1 MYNIQIYHIN
11 NKLTYKLIC
20 TLNFYHQSIATEYY
34 KLCNTRINKD
44 STKYISSFI
53 DEYIKLQE
61 LQKNCIW
68 NKNNYS
74 MNIDLITSEETKI
87 LFNVSITSDKN
98 IEVITS
104 EYINVLNRH
113 KIMIKL
119 FCNSSY
125 NIENI
130 LCV

>member
-1 MYNIQIYHIN
+1 MN
-11 NKLTYKLIC
+11 NDLTYKLNC
-20 TLNFYHQSIATEYY
+20 TLRFYHQSIATEYY
-34 KLCNTRINKD
+34 KLCNTMINKN

-87 LFNVSITSDKN
+87 LFNVSIISDKN

-119 FCNSSY
+119 FCNNSY

-130 LCV
+130 LRV

>member
-1 MYNIQIYHIN
+1 MN

-20 TLNFYHQSIATEYY
+20 TLHFYHQSIATEYY
-34 KLCNTRINKD
+34 KLCNKRINKD

-87 LFNVSITSDKN
+87 LFNVSITSDNN

-119 FCNSSY
+119 FCNNSY

>member
-1 MYNIQIYHIN
+1 MN
-11 NKLTYKLIC
+11 NDLTYKLNC
-20 TLNFYHQSIATEYY
+20 TLRFYHQSIATEYY

-87 LFNVSITSDKN
+87 LFNVSIISDKN

-119 FCNSSY
+119 FCNNSY

-130 LCV
+130 LRV